1 MFEGFRISSWKSWSD
16 SLRRKL
22 CKSTTTASLW
32 YKKSDISLIRGQ
44 TENNNIAGTLSYL
57 SFQFGSIQDFYR
69 NHKILWRKNQFS
81 SFIFIIKLPHEMLSS
96 WKVKQTCLQKQLPL
110 IIFFGLGRGKNLS
123 PYIGFSSA
131 WAGENLSYYPILF
144 WVWVSPP
151 P

>member
-1 MFEGFRISSWKSWSD
+1 MLEGFRKSSWKSWSD

-57 SFQFGSIQDFYR
+57 SFQFGSNQDFYR

-110 IIFFGLGRGKNLS
+110 IIFFGLGRGKTFHHKYVFLRLG
-123 PYIGFSSA
+123 PGK
-131 WAGENLSYYPILF
+131 NLSYYPFLF
-144 WVWVSPP
+144 WVWGSPP